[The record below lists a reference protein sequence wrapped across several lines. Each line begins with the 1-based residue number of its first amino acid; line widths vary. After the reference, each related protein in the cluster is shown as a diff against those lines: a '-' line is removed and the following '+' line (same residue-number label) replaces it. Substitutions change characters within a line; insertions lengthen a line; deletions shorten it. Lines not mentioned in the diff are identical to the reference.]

1 MIKYKNIIRYGA
13 FFAFFAVSVG
23 FSVITNPA
31 TTFADDPPASDQ
43 SSDITC
49 AIEKMGWILCPIIE
63 TSGKVGDQAFNFL
76 ANNFLQTEPELISNS
91 PSGTKA
97 AWQIAVNLA
106 NIMFIIALLI
116 IILSQVT
123 GQGLNNYGI
132 KKMLP
137 RLFIAAIAVNLSY
150 YICQLIVDV
159 TNILGFEIQRFMI
172 DQAHKVSD
180 KAVLPVPTGFFSTQT
195 SGGALGAMASGIL
208 GIPTIV
214 WFLLPMLFLG
224 ITTVVITCIVIVVIL
239 LLRKAFIILLVV
251 ISPIAFVAYILPN
264 TEKFFQKWGRMF
276 WQLLLVFPIVSLL
289 FGSGQLASAVIL
301 AAGSNSNA
309 YKDDQSSNGKCI
321 QLPKSTTIDYN
332 GNTSGNGGRIG
343 WWGSTLTGDKTPE
356 KNIAE
361 VKDCV
366 RGSTPFLLGITA
378 AGIAV
383 APMLAVWAVLKGALS
398 AAGSIGGKISG
409 AVQNAGNKTNSLARK
424 PEDALRRAAIG
435 AAKTGLTASALEGGF
450 GKRTAR
456 FVGRRRTAKARQDSR
471 IKAAQAGFDATLG
484 ADSAMQIAANNQ
496 AAAAAD
502 AGLREQFVQAQL
514 KNPNMVSSALS
525 PVVAQEDSVKKA
537 LDAQQTQALAAA
549 VKDFELNID
558 PRDLDKMQVEFDKAM
573 ESGNKIEAR
582 AYANSLLQAGGTGQT
597 KFKEVIGNGTG
608 HDINMINDVKTN
620 LVSNNG
626 NALAQDQALKKW
638 GLRVRTEAEIAN
650 NDFSANDLAAIN
662 NDSSTYSGL
671 TAEKYANLS
680 SDSQIQAAAVL
691 KRDGLQG
698 LLADRLQAAPNQLA
712 RVDDAAR
719 KDLGLATGQTNQ
731 SSPPTNQPS
740 P

>member
-49 AIEKMGWILCPIIE
+49 AIEKLGWILCPIIE
-63 TSGKVGDQAFNFL
+63 TSGKVGDQVFNFL

-456 FVGRRRTAKARQDSR
+456 FVGRRRTSKARQEAR
-471 IKAAQAGFDATLG
+471 IRTAQATHDATLG
-484 ADSAMQIAANNQ
+484 ADSAMEIAALNQ
-496 AAAAAD
+496 AATAAD
-502 AGLREQFVQAQL
+502 AGLREKFVQAQL
-514 KNPNMVSSALS
+514 KDQNMIGGKLGIAAQD
-525 PVVAQEDSVKKA
+525 PAVAKA
-537 LDAQQTQALAAA
+537 LEAARLGADAAQRKTVADETSAAHLEVDSLDSGEYGTANWATGGTAGAQAQALIDAGNFDSPHLAALLEHLGKTNQQAFMRLASQVGNRGDGGNTASRAAAA
-549 VKDFELNID
+549 VMSSTGLYGGRDVAHMQNGQMTNPIGNTDEL
-558 PRDLDKMQVEFDKAM
+558 
-573 ESGNKIEAR
+573 
-582 AYANSLLQAGGTGQT
+582 
-597 KFKEVIGNGTG
+597 EVIARRNVEGGGLSPT
-608 HDINMINDVKTN
+608 DLAKMSND
-620 LVSNNG
+620 
-626 NALAQDQALKKW
+626 
-638 GLRVRTEAEIAN
+638 GLRTLDTVIASTGIARSQVASTFGRMTN
-650 NDFSANDLAAIN
+650 EQKNDISEEKIGRL
-662 NDSSTYSGL
+662 SGF
-671 TAEKYANLS
+671 
-680 SDSQIQAAAVL
+680 
-691 KRDGLQG
+691 
-698 LLADRLQAAPNQLA
+698 
-712 RVDDAAR
+712 
-719 KDLGLATGQTNQ
+719 
-731 SSPPTNQPS
+731 
-740 P
+740 